1 MTHPNP
7 GRFTEPKTT
16 VVALASDP
24 LLRAELGGFLDGL
37 GLALLAEL
45 EPADLEDFLHDS
57 DGLDVLVWDVDVN
70 DTLPALNMPL
80 LALVPDPEAATY
92 ALRSGATGVLSRDA
106 DGERLRTALRA
117 LTDGLA
123 VLEPA
128 FLSVLELDADPDTDF
143 GADLEPL
150 TPRERDVL
158 NLLAEGLPNK
168 AIAKRLGVSEHTVK
182 FHLNAVLGKL
192 GARSRTAAVT
202 KAVRAGLLTL

>member
-1 MTHPNP
+1 MTHSNP
-7 GRFTEPKTT
+7 ERFTEPQTK

-37 GLALLAEL
+37 GLAVLAEL
-45 EPADLEDFLHDS
+45 EPADLEEFLHGS
-57 DGLDVLVWDVDVN
+57 DGLDVVVWEVDDADVLP
-70 DTLPALNMPL
+70 TLNAPL
-80 LALVPDPEAATY
+80 LALVPDPEAAAH
-92 ALRSGATGVLSRDA
+92 ALRQGATGVLSRGT
-106 DGERLRTALRA
+106 DGERLLTALAA
-117 LTDGLA
+117 LLDGLA

-128 FLSVLELDADPDTDF
+128 FLPLPEPDTDF
-143 GADLEPL
+143 DADFGSDLEPL

-192 GARSRTAAVT
+192 GARSRTEAVT

>member
-1 MTHPNP
+1 M
-7 GRFTEPKTT
+7 
-16 VVALASDP
+16 
-24 LLRAELGGFLDGL
+24 
-37 GLALLAEL
+37 LAEL

-70 DTLPALNMPL
+70 DTLPALDVPL
-80 LALVPDPEAATY
+80 LALVANTEAAAH
-92 ALRSGATGVLSRDA
+92 ALSAGATGVLERGT

-128 FLSVLELDADPDTDF
+128 FLSVLELDVDPDTNF
-143 GADLEPL
+143 GLDLEPL